1 MRVDLKFNKL
11 FETSSI
17 SVLYYMQY
25 KPQKPPKAAV
35 F

>member
-17 SVLYYMQY
+17 SVFYYMQ
-25 KPQKPPKAAV
+25 
-35 F
+35 